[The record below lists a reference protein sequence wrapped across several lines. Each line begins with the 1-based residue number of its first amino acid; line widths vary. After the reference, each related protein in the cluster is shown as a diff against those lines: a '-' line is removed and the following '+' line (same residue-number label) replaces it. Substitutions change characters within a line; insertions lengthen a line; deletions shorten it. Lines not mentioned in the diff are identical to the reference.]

1 MAKDDQNA
9 NAKKGAQKDFLSL
22 VFAPENSAR
31 CGAEHGAIVET
42 RFPAIVSVRNKLR
55 IKMKIF
61 QESIVAKIFFNVN
74 IEEKM
79 VCKEIN

>member
-22 VFAPENSAR
+22 VFGPENSAR

-42 RFPAIVSVRNKLR
+42 RFPAIVSVRNKRR
-55 IKMKIF
+55 IKNENISREHCSENIF
-61 QESIVAKIFFNVN
+61 Q
-74 IEEKM
+74 
-79 VCKEIN
+79 CGH